1 MSFWMREAS
10 LQIGSKKYSMDNL
23 YFEFEVPFED
33 SDTIQTAKFKA
44 YNLSESTRK
53 GIKRGDVI
61 ILNAGYEGDVGAIFV
76 GQVSACS
83 HKHQN
88 TEWITEISATAA
100 MDQWLNSKVSKTYA
114 KGSTAK
120 EIVSDLLNI
129 FGVEIGDFSL
139 ATNKVY
145 DRGLV
150 CNGKVKDE
158 LKRIVVNDCKSRF
171 LIRNGSVF
179 INDPTKGIANGLVL
193 TPQSGL
199 LLSGNEVEETV
210 IAVGSDSQKS
220 SATKSEEGNY
230 VTRECLLNYHIGPA
244 EQVVIQSQSLNGRFI
259 VAKGK
264 HTGTPKGNWKTTIE
278 MKPSKRRD
286 LTMPRQNRKQAYE
299 DAKKQADAAGLC
311 VADVVKVLAFDEA
324 ALTVDVQPITRYPDE
339 DTFQTKPP
347 VLAVPVATIY
357 GGGFVI
363 RPVYKAGDIGVVVYL
378 DRDSD
383 AVIAGGAEADP
394 NTERLHSGDDAV
406 FVGGIRTGGSSISG
420 HPAGS
425 LSLGTAD
432 GGVYLSISPSGIDIK
447 GNVTITGDLT
457 VTGGVVNLN

>member
-1 MSFWMREAS
+1 MQLIDLGQEVEYIDIDVSKVPYTFSVKLSDKTYSFTIRYNDTGGFFTLDLSVTATGEVLAYGDPIRYGRPLFGPIEDALSFAGHHSLVPHGGRCGRRDVGEPGGRGQALSLRQGGNGMSFWMREAS

-220 SATKSEEGNY
+220 SATKSGEGNY

-244 EQVVIQSQSLNGRFI
+244 EQVVIQSHSLNGRFI

-278 MKPSKRRD
+278 MKP
-286 LTMPRQNRKQAYE
+286 A
-299 DAKKQADAAGLC
+299 
-311 VADVVKVLAFDEA
+311 
-324 ALTVDVQPITRYPDE
+324 
-339 DTFQTKPP
+339 
-347 VLAVPVATIY
+347 
-357 GGGFVI
+357 
-363 RPVYKAGDIGVVVYL
+363 
-378 DRDSD
+378 
-383 AVIAGGAEADP
+383 
-394 NTERLHSGDDAV
+394 
-406 FVGGIRTGGSSISG
+406 
-420 HPAGS
+420 
-425 LSLGTAD
+425 
-432 GGVYLSISPSGIDIK
+432 
-447 GNVTITGDLT
+447 
-457 VTGGVVNLN
+457 